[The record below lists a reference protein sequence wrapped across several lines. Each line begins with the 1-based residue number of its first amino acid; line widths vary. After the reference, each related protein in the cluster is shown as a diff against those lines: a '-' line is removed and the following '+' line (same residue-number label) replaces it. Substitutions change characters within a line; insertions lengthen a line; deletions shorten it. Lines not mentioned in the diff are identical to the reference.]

1 MELILTG
8 LREAIE
14 RILRLDP
21 DVLQAAE
28 ATLVVSGSAM
38 ALSLLVGLPLGALIG
53 LARFPGRNLALAVV
67 NTGIGLPPVVVGL
80 FVASLVWR
88 SGPLGG
94 LDLYCT
100 RPAIVMAQFLLA
112 VPVVTGLSAVA
123 LQNTD
128 PMLRLQL
135 YSLGATRLQS
145 AWILLR
151 ETRLLLLSAGLVGFG
166 AIVSEI
172 GAALMVGC
180 NVRGDTRLLTTAIA
194 LQTGQGEFGIAY
206 ALGFILLALV
216 FAISAITT
224 SIQQRQRPR

>member
-14 RILRLDP
+14 RMVSLDP

-28 ATLVVSGSAM
+28 ATLVVSGSAL

-53 LARFPGRNLALAVV
+53 LGRFPGRNLALALV

-100 RPAIVMAQFLLA
+100 RPAIVMAQFFLA
-112 VPVVTGLSAVA
+112 VPVVTGLSAIA

-151 ETRLLLLSAGLVGFG
+151 ETKLLLLSAGLVGFG

-180 NVRGDTRLLTTAIA
+180 NVKGDTRLLTTAIA

-206 ALGFILLALV
+206 ALAFILLALV